1 MISSLYKIP
10 YKKHLEP
17 KRKSDILIA
26 YEKAPHRKQPLNAI
40 YLTKEKISKDMS
52 EDDIDR
58 LEKEAASISIDD
70 EKNKFEVVPIV
81 KQNELNTVSF
91 FVSASSG
98 SGKSYFVAQLVN
110 NIKTLDRFKE
120 AEIFLI
126 TGQQKADPAYEDN
139 IEKYLKLN
147 MDSDEFYQ
155 LTYQDFEN
163 SIVIFD
169 DVNSLG
175 NKYLEMFVFNLQKSL
190 AENGRKNN
198 IALININ
205 HASRDFVRTKY
216 IVHEAMYYTLFPSH
230 NWNDSKKF
238 LKSYLDYD
246 EDQMKEVKRLSRH
259 TRSMTFHKQ
268 VPQYIVSDHI
278 IKLV

>member
-1 MISSLYKIP
+1 MISSLYKLP
-10 YKKHLEP
+10 YKKHIEP
-17 KRKSDILIA
+17 KRKSDLLIA
-26 YEKAPHRKQPLNAI
+26 YEKTNNRKQPLNVV

-52 EDDIDR
+52 EDDIEK
-58 LEKEAASISIDD
+58 LERETASINLDD

-81 KQNELNTVSF
+81 KPTELNTVSF

-98 SGKSYFVAQLVN
+98 SGKSYFVAGLVN
-110 NIKTLDRFKE
+110 TIRTLDRFKE
-120 AEIFLI
+120 AEVFLI
-126 TGQQKADPAYEDN
+126 TGQQKADPAYEDQ
-139 IEKYLKLN
+139 IEHYLKIN
-147 MDSDEFYQ
+147 MDSDEFFT
-155 LTYQDFEN
+155 LKYQDFEN

-175 NKYLEMFVFNLQKSL
+175 NRYLESFVFNLQKSL

-205 HASRDFVRTKY
+205 HSSRDFQRTKY
-216 IVHEAMYYTLFPSH
+216 IIHESMYYTLFPSH
-230 NWNDSKKF
+230 NWNDTKKF

-246 EDQMKEVKRLSRH
+246 ENQMKDIKRLSRH
-259 TRSMTFHKQ
+259 TRAMTFHKQ
-268 VPQYIVSDHI
+268 VPQYIVADHM